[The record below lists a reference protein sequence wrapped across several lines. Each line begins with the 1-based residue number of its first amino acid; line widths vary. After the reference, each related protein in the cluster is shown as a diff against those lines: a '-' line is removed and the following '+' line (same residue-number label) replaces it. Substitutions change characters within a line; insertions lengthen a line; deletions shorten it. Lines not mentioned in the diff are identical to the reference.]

1 MLLYIYR
8 LPIWQTLLFLLLAAV
23 FWVLM
28 GGLLDSALPWGRRIW
43 RSGCGVLAGVWLL
56 AVLQATI
63 FSRSPGAYEVCLAPL
78 EQLRQ
83 ALRGGNRELL
93 RSAWMNVLLFIPG
106 GLSLAELLPVR
117 WSAKRRFQLALGGL
131 VLFSVGIEA
140 VQWHWRLGQAE
151 TDDCLANALGAVL
164 GLLLFRLRL
173 FAAAWIRNRK
183 NRPPEAGRQNT
194 LHEEVITLAEK
205 HYDFFKISSASSS
218 PVIRTPIRSPSA
230 VCFVTVP
237 FTLWGTAAAAIFA
250 TQKTESRTV
259 PFASGLTSG
268 KTT

>member
-151 TDDCLANALGAVL
+151 TDDCLATALGAVL

-183 NRPPEAGRQNT
+183 KP
-194 LHEEVITLAEK
+194 
-205 HYDFFKISSASSS
+205 AS
-218 PVIRTPIRSPSA
+218 
-230 VCFVTVP
+230 
-237 FTLWGTAAAAIFA
+237 
-250 TQKTESRTV
+250 
-259 PFASGLTSG
+259 
-268 KTT
+268 

>member
-28 GGLLDSALPWGRRIW
+28 GGLLDSALSWGRRIW

-93 RSAWMNVLLFIPG
+93 R
-106 GLSLAELLPVR
+106 
-117 WSAKRRFQLALGGL
+117 
-131 VLFSVGIEA
+131 
-140 VQWHWRLGQAE
+140 
-151 TDDCLANALGAVL
+151 
-164 GLLLFRLRL
+164 
-173 FAAAWIRNRK
+173 
-183 NRPPEAGRQNT
+183 
-194 LHEEVITLAEK
+194 
-205 HYDFFKISSASSS
+205 
-218 PVIRTPIRSPSA
+218 
-230 VCFVTVP
+230 
-237 FTLWGTAAAAIFA
+237 
-250 TQKTESRTV
+250 
-259 PFASGLTSG
+259 
-268 KTT
+268 

>member
-8 LPIWQTLLFLLLAAV
+8 LPIWQTLLFLAPGRRILGPD
-23 FWVLM
+23 

-106 GLSLAELLPVR
+106 GLSLAELLPSGGALSAGSSWR
-117 WSAKRRFQLALGGL
+117 WGDWS
-131 VLFSVGIEA
+131 
-140 VQWHWRLGQAE
+140 
-151 TDDCLANALGAVL
+151 C
-164 GLLLFRLRL
+164 
-173 FAAAWIRNRK
+173 
-183 NRPPEAGRQNT
+183 
-194 LHEEVITLAEK
+194 
-205 HYDFFKISSASSS
+205 SASALRPSS
-218 PVIRTPIRSPSA
+218 
-230 VCFVTVP
+230 
-237 FTLWGTAAAAIFA
+237 GTGA
-250 TQKTESRTV
+250 
-259 PFASGLTSG
+259 
-268 KTT
+268 